1 MEGED
6 RCRFY
11 RAEWPEEG
19 EVVVARVSSVGASG
33 SYVTLH
39 EYGDKEAMLPHSELS
54 NRRLRSVH
62 GHVRFAQLLCVRVTR
77 VDQVKGACHQGGP
90 GKRCVSPGWT
100 SQKVRVTRVDRSK
113 GACHQGG
120 PVKMCVS
127 PGWTGQ
133 KVRVTKVDQSKGAHV
148 FSGLCCLLA

>member
-62 GHVRFAQLLCVRVTR
+62 GHVRLAQLLCVRVTR
-77 VDQVKGACHQGGP
+77 VDQ
-90 GKRCVSPGWT
+90 
-100 SQKVRVTRVDRSK
+100 SK
-113 GACHQGG
+113 GACHKRLSLIHISE
-120 PVKMCVS
+120 P
-127 PGWTGQ
+127 T
-133 KVRVTKVDQSKGAHV
+133 R
-148 FSGLCCLLA
+148 LA

>member
-90 GKRCVSPGWT
+90 VKR
-100 SQKVRVTRVDRSK
+100 
-113 GACHQGG
+113 
-120 PVKMCVS
+120 CVS